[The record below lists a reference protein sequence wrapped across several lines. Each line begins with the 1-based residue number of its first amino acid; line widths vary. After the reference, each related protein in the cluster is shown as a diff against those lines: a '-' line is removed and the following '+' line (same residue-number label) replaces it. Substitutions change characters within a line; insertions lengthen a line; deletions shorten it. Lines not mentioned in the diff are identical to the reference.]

1 MAAID
6 DFDEMNE
13 AEEDLQEEEE
23 AVDVDDLVEEDLDAT
38 GQPSEKKQI
47 QELLYRGF
55 SGKLR
60 EDAHKLLQAHPE
72 IQADYMEIVREKL
85 PVKDLPVRNDS
96 NHKTYPFLTQYE
108 KTKVLSLRASQ
119 LAHNSLP
126 FIEVPK
132 HITDVHEIAKLE
144 LEAKRIPFI
153 IKRPIPDRT
162 FEYWRLQDLIIL

>member
-1 MAAID
+1 MNAVED
-6 DFDEMNE
+6 YDEVAEEAEDMNDEEDVLE
-13 AEEDLQEEEE
+13 AEEIEEEE
-23 AVDVDDLVEEDLDAT
+23 VT
-38 GQPSEKKQI
+38 PEKKQL

-72 IQADYMEIVREKL
+72 IQADYMEIIRERL
-85 PVKDLPVRNDS
+85 PVKDLPVTKES

-108 KTKVLSLRASQ
+108 KTKVLSHRASE
-119 LAHNSLP
+119 LAHNSRP

-132 HITDVHEIAKLE
+132 HVTNVSDIARLE
-144 LEAKRIPFI
+144 LEAKRFHYI
-153 IKRPIPDRT
+153 IKRPLPDRT

>member
-1 MAAID
+1 MAAVED
-6 DFDEMNE
+6 DYELNE
-13 AEEDLQEEEE
+13 AEQDAVDEEEE
-23 AVDVDDLVEEDLDAT
+23 DLGLDDVIEEADL
-38 GQPSEKKQI
+38 PPEKKQV

-72 IQADYMEIVREKL
+72 IQADYIEIVRERL
-85 PVKDLPVRNDS
+85 PVKDLPVFNDP

-119 LAHNSLP
+119 LAHNSRP
-126 FIEVPK
+126 FIVVPP
-132 HITDVHEIAKLE
+132 HVTDVHEIARLE
-144 LEAKRIPFI
+144 LEAKRIPYT
-153 IKRPIPDRT
+153 IKRPLPDRT